1 MQTLL
6 DYASIALY
14 CLAGFGLVTLLMLAS
29 IGWRMVYAA
38 FSFAVRLAF
47 AEYQNKKLSKA
58 SEAVQEKFSTPTDT
72 NADTQTQTPKATGS
86 TKPKR

>member
-1 MQTLL
+1 MQTVL
-6 DYASIALY
+6 DYASIAFY

-29 IGWRMVYAA
+29 IGWRMVYAS

-47 AEYQNKKLSKA
+47 AEYQNKKLNKA
-58 SEAVQEKFSTPTDT
+58 SEAVQEKFSTPTN
-72 NADTQTQTPKATGS
+72 NADTQTETPKATGS